1 MSVTDFI
8 PLRLL
13 SKDQLKQRE
22 HDIQHEIHE
31 IIREHGSSCEAYWNK
46 RLDLNEVQD
55 LLYNRFNTV
64 GEEMTKG
71 ARS

>member
-22 HDIQHEIHE
+22 RDIQAAIHE
-31 IIREHGSSCEAYWNK
+31 LIANKQGHTEACWNK
-46 RLDLNEVQD
+46 RLALNDVQD